1 MIDIFRKRT
10 KTDNTRKSFW
20 KIVHYGSKKF
30 VSVGLKTL
38 DLAWQKIKG
47 SENINISKSNIKLW
61 KLENF
66 PCCSC
71 KLYLWHVPRLLH
83 LCFILN
89 DFMVYVHLA
98 CMNYLFQYTYFFKVS
113 LSLRLNQCYK
123 MLCRWTLQVLITWKI
138 VDFYYCFIIL

>member
-20 KIVHYGSKKF
+20 KIVHYGSKKI

-71 KLYLWHVPRLLH
+71 KLYLWHVPRLLY
-83 LCFILN
+83 LCLSELILWYMCTLLVWTIYFN
-89 DFMVYVHLA
+89 ILIFSRSVCHFVWINVTKCYVGGP
-98 CMNYLFQYTYFFKVS
+98 CKY
-113 LSLRLNQCYK
+113 
-123 MLCRWTLQVLITWKI
+123 W
-138 VDFYYCFIIL
+138 